1 MAAKI
6 LTDPKQEN
14 DFLNHLGL
22 DNLIVLC
29 QKIAKPLHYR
39 CYITIYFKF
48 EYAWMSMNLWLG
60 HLGENLLKL
69 LVRVTLECSYIFIW

>member
-1 MAAKI
+1 MVRGKDLPLKFRSDVILGLRSKQMAAKI

-29 QKIAKPLHYR
+29 QKIAKPLHY
-39 CYITIYFKF
+39 
-48 EYAWMSMNLWLG
+48 
-60 HLGENLLKL
+60 
-69 LVRVTLECSYIFIW
+69 